1 MNDATRCPADPRFSS
16 DQSLDTQSTMNPS
29 NASAPTP
36 VPLAVVGLSALFPK
50 SGSLDEF
57 WSNIRRGVD
66 TITEVPATHWN
77 PDDYFDA
84 NQKTPDMTYARRG
97 GFLSPVPFDPLEFG
111 ISPNNLE
118 AIDTSQ
124 LLGLVGAKRAL
135 EHAGYGA
142 DRKFNRSR
150 VGCILGV
157 TGTLEMVI
165 PLGARLGH
173 PRWRKALRDAGVPD
187 VVADDVVNRISQ
199 SYVPWQENSFP
210 GLLGNVVAGR
220 IANRLDLHGTNCVV
234 DAACAS
240 SLSAIHLAA
249 LELSTGRSDMVVTG
263 GIDTFNDIFM
273 FMCFSKTPA
282 LSPTGDAK
290 PFSSDADGTI
300 LGEGAGI
307 VVLKRLAD
315 AERDGDRIYAV
326 LKGIG
331 TSSDGAGSAVYAPK
345 AEGQIR
351 CLEDAYRIA
360 GVSPATV
367 ELVEAHGTGTK
378 VGDAT
383 EVSGL
388 MHVYKATGR
397 RGAWCAVGSVKS
409 QIGHTKAAAGAAG
422 IIKAILALQHRVL
435 PPTIKVNQPP
445 EPFLADD
452 SPFYVNTVARPWVKP
467 RGYPRRAAVSAFG
480 FGGSNFHCVLEE
492 SPQSFGEPEW
502 DGDVQVIALSADQ
515 PGPLA
520 DALRTSV
527 APLGRA
533 EWAGVRSFASSSR
546 AAFQVEHRHRLLL
559 VVERQATDLEKLATG
574 AVTMLERY
582 PDKTAWSTPDGAV
595 YGAGIRRGKLG
606 VLFPGQGSQ
615 YVGMLRDLVCRFP
628 MMLDVLDQANETF
641 GLAADAAVTRQLSD
655 YIYPHPAFSTETR
668 NQHEAELRATQIAQP
683 AIGAVSL
690 AVLSVLDRFGIRP
703 EAVAGHSYGEL
714 TALCASKRFSPE
726 VLYRLSTLRGQMMA
740 ASQENEGGM
749 LAVLAPLA
757 QIEAAIN
764 ELSLDLVVANH
775 NSPTQVVLSGRIP
788 DIDRASSLFASRNI
802 RGKKLTVAAAF
813 HSPLVAS
820 AAGTFR
826 PVLDD
831 VEFSPSSM
839 PVYANSTA
847 LEYPTEP
854 AAARDLLATQL
865 ARPVH
870 FVDEIEQ
877 MYADGVRD
885 FLEVGPGGVLTGLV
899 NSILQGRDYR
909 ALATDAS
916 NGKRNNLTDLATVLA
931 TLSASGHS
939 IQWQVWDPQ
948 SREGLDQSAS
958 QRMRIPICGA
968 NYVKPRDPIPARA
981 PLNLVDGT
989 SSTVPASTTPTSTV
1003 TPTVVE
1009 NRAAENPHLAGIV
1022 DTIRETL
1029 TTLQRMQQETSQ
1041 LHQQFL
1047 DGQEAALKTLTK
1059 VANQYLNERH
1069 TEANGPVAPVS
1080 APDLRLHSAR
1090 TEAPAAI
1097 APVPIPSTVPVR
1109 AVVAPAVAA
1118 EPAKPAASTVSAVM
1132 GFDFQTTAPAPASVS
1147 LPVPSTVSRTES
1159 PVAQVPPVAAPVRR
1173 APEPPVETAPA
1184 VTSPLALTVLAVVS
1198 EKTGYP
1204 VEMLN
1209 LEMSLDHD
1217 LGIDSIKRVEIL
1229 SALQERVPNLP
1240 AFQPDELGALHTL
1253 KDVVRIADAR
1263 TIGASTSSVPPAP
1276 ATSQRFVQPSPVP
1289 QPAVSAAVPP
1299 VQVVAAGQVA
1309 QAVSITQPVVAKAP
1323 SAGLS
1328 LAVLEVVS
1336 EKTGYPIEMLNLE
1349 MSLDH
1354 DLGIDSIKRVEIL
1367 SALQERVPNLPAF
1380 QPEELGALHTL
1391 SDVVRIADSRSAGLS
1406 VAPAPIAAPMA
1417 SPVVTVQAAPAPAV
1431 AWPQSVS
1438 PAGNGNGA
1446 ASLPSSTSTNPPA
1459 VLGPVV
1465 LEVVSEKTG
1474 YPVEMLNLDM
1484 SLDHDLGIDSIK
1496 RVEILSALQER
1507 VPGLPAFQ
1515 PEELGALHT
1524 LRDVVTLADARSA
1537 AAVTA
1542 APSPPTSY
1550 AAPAAIMPPSPSVAA
1565 TASAPAMIST
1575 PAMVSSLGPMV
1586 LEVVAE
1592 KTGYPVEMLNVDM
1605 SLDHD
1610 LGIDSIK
1617 RVEILS
1623 ALQERVPHLP
1633 AFQPDELGALHT
1645 LRDVVSLA
1653 DARMAPKGDST
1664 ISLVPASTS
1673 VLAPAR
1679 GAEPPFISHQVSRPV
1694 PTPVAAPAALPPAA
1708 SRVTS
1713 PSPAPSA
1720 NPGTV
1725 VNRSIAKVIPLT
1737 AAALRPAMKLF
1748 PGSEIWITEDGLGLS
1763 LLIADQLT
1771 DLGFRPRIVNLDEP
1785 QTAVVPDGLA
1795 GLLIVAP
1802 QRGMSERQLWSAVE
1816 WVQKVG
1822 PKLRQVGKSSPAILA
1837 TISRL
1842 NGSFGFE
1849 SSQLHDPISGG
1860 LAGLAKCAHLEW
1872 PEVTA
1877 RAIDLSQEWSAPHVA
1892 AVMLVTELLHEGP
1905 VEVGLAPSGP
1915 VQLEVVEE
1923 PLNDDAGTPPIQPGD
1938 VVVVTG
1944 GARGVTA
1951 ETAIAVATAWQ
1962 PRLVILGRSPEP
1974 APEPEWLVSLSTEA
1988 EIKQALL
1995 SRAPTGTTPKTIA
2008 AQYSQIVAGREVA
2021 RHLQRL
2027 RATGASVVY
2036 RAVDIRDA
2044 TSVRPLLAGIRRD
2057 LGVIRGIIHGAGV
2070 LADQRIEDKT
2080 KEQFDRVYETKVTG
2094 LRTLLDCIELRDL
2107 RMLGVFSSYTARFGR
2122 VGQLDYAM
2130 ANEVLNKLARQ
2141 LSVFYPKCRIA
2152 SFNWGP
2158 WDGGMVQGGL
2168 KKLFA
2173 SEGIGLIPTE
2183 AGAKLFVNE
2192 FSQSANRPVEV
2203 LVLAANP
2210 SPSASSSA
2218 PPRSLPTTAAH
2229 ATPAD
2234 VLKSLDAMIPKKG
2247 GNHESNKSLGQAVA
2261 PPPGHEPT
2269 AAESTRALQTDID
2282 LGFKVSFERE
2292 LDVASNHY
2300 LESHV
2305 IGGKAVLPVAMIFEW
2320 LAHGAIHRNPGLE
2333 LHGFDDFRV
2342 FQGVR
2347 LGQHDRVSLRI
2358 LCGKPVRAG
2367 AEFIVPTRLVSH
2379 ANGRD
2384 VIHAGANVVLAPGY
2398 PLAPTPVLHISHQR
2412 PYSTDLATAYAT
2424 RLFHGPQLHGL
2435 TAIEAISDD
2444 GIIVQSRMSPVAST
2458 WMAEPIRANWL
2469 ADPLAIDV
2477 ALQSIILWSQELR
2490 GRPCL
2495 PCAVTKYRQF
2505 RRALPHQGV
2514 RIIIHIQPSTEQM
2527 IRCDIEFVDANGQLV
2542 ARMEGCESVAD
2553 SSLTMA
2559 FQRKRIEG

>member
-1 MNDATRCPADPRFSS
+1 
-16 DQSLDTQSTMNPS
+16 
-29 NASAPTP
+29 
-36 VPLAVVGLSALFPK
+36 
-50 SGSLDEF
+50 
-57 WSNIRRGVD
+57 
-66 TITEVPATHWN
+66 
-77 PDDYFDA
+77 
-84 NQKTPDMTYARRG
+84 MTYARRG

-142 DRKFNRSR
+142 GRTFDRSR

-187 VVADDVVNRISQ
+187 QVAEDVVNRISQ
-199 SYVPWQENSFP
+199 SYVAWQENSFP

-290 PFSSDADGTI
+290 PFSNDADGTI

-360 GVSPATV
+360 GVRPDTV

-397 RGAWCAVGSVKS
+397 KGAWCAVGSVKS

-445 EPFLADD
+445 DPFLADD
-452 SPFYVNTVARPWVKP
+452 SPFYVNTIARPWVKP
-467 RGYPRRAAVSAFG
+467 NGYPRRAAVSAFG

-492 SPQSFGEPEW
+492 SPQSFAEPDW
-502 DGDVQVIALSADQ
+502 DGAVQVIALSADQ
-515 PGPLA
+515 PAGLA
-520 DALRTSV
+520 DVLRTSV
-527 APLGRA
+527 MPLTRA
-533 EWAGVRSFASSSR
+533 DWADVRTFASSSR
-546 AAFQVEHRHRLLL
+546 AAYRVEHRYRLLL
-559 VVERQATDLEKLATG
+559 VVERDVTDLEKLSSG
-574 AVTMLERY
+574 ALTMLERY
-582 PDKTAWSTPDGAV
+582 PEKTTWSTPDGAV
-595 YGAGIRRGKLG
+595 FGVGSRRGKLG
-606 VLFPGQGSQ
+606 LLFPGQGSQ
-615 YVGMLRDLVCRFP
+615 YVGMQRDLVCRFP
-628 MMLDVLDQANETF
+628 TMLDVLDQANEVF
-641 GLAADAAVTRQLSD
+641 ASAADSDVTRQLSD
-655 YIYPHPAFSTETR
+655 YIYPHPAFSAETR
-668 NQHEAELRATQIAQP
+668 NLHETQLRATQVAQP
-683 AIGAVSL
+683 AIGAISL
-690 AVLSVLDRFGIRP
+690 AVLAVLDSFGVRP

-714 TALCASKRFSPE
+714 TALCASNRFSPQ

-757 QIEAAIN
+757 QIEAAIR

-813 HSPLVAS
+813 HSPLIAN

-826 PVLDD
+826 PVLND
-831 VEFSPSSM
+831 VEFNPSSV

-847 LEYPTEP
+847 LEYPAEP
-854 AAARDLLATQL
+854 DAARDLLATQL

-870 FVDEIEQ
+870 FVAEIEQ

-885 FLEVGPGGVLTGLV
+885 FLEVGPGAVLTGLV

-916 NGKRNNLTDLATVLA
+916 NGKRNNLTDLANVLA
-931 TLSASGHS
+931 SLSASGHN
-939 IQWQVWDPQ
+939 IQWHIWDPR
-948 SREGLDQSAS
+948 SGETPDAGAAP
-958 QRMRIPICGA
+958 RMRIPICGA
-968 NYVKPRDPIPARA
+968 NYVKPRDPIPPRP
-981 PLNLVDGT
+981 PLNLVSEAAQPVEVPIGLPVPVST
-989 SSTVPASTTPTSTV
+989 SSVSQPSS
-1003 TPTVVE
+1003 
-1009 NRAAENPHLAGIV
+1009 AAESVISKNMTDNSHVAGMIE
-1022 DTIRETL
+1022 TIRETL
-1029 TTLQRMQQETSQ
+1029 VTLQRMQQETSQ

-1047 DGQEAALKTLTK
+1047 DGQEAALQTLTK
-1059 VANQYLNERH
+1059 VANQYLTERH
-1069 TEANGPVAPVS
+1069 ADANG
-1080 APDLRLHSAR
+1080 
-1090 TEAPAAI
+1090 
-1097 APVPIPSTVPVR
+1097 
-1109 AVVAPAVAA
+1109 AV
-1118 EPAKPAASTVSAVM
+1118 ASTVKSDIQRHVGQAAAPLEMPPATIPMAAAQPVATPP
-1132 GFDFQTTAPAPASVS
+1132 TTALEPVNSLSPSVADLMGVDVQVSPPPSVHSSVTESGRASV
-1147 LPVPSTVSRTES
+1147 VPTEGR
-1159 PVAQVPPVAAPVRR
+1159 PRVEVEPVAAPVQR
-1173 APEPPVETAPA
+1173 AAEPSVQVSPSA
-1184 VTSPLALTVLAVVS
+1184 TSPLAQIVLAVVS

-1229 SALQERVPNLP
+1229 SALQERVTDLP
-1240 AFQPDELGALHTL
+1240 AFQPEELGALHTL
-1253 KDVVRIADAR
+1253 KDVVHVADAR
-1263 TIGASTSSVPPAP
+1263 TSRPSTTANPSIAVAAPQPIHQPAAVASVPQ
-1276 ATSQRFVQPSPVP
+1276 SSPKSLTVT
-1289 QPAVSAAVPP
+1289 AS
-1299 VQVVAAGQVA
+1299 
-1309 QAVSITQPVVAKAP
+1309 

-1328 LAVLEVVS
+1328 KAVLEVVS

-1391 SDVVRIADSRSAGLS
+1391 SDVVRIADSRAAESSTSAG
-1406 VAPAPIAAPMA
+1406 VVPAPVPAVQVTASAPV
-1417 SPVVTVQAAPAPAV
+1417 PPAPAIATTSVKGV
-1431 AWPQSVS
+1431 ATSEPGV
-1438 PAGNGNGA
+1438 
-1446 ASLPSSTSTNPPA
+1446 ASSKAPTA
-1459 VLGPVV
+1459 LGPVV
-1465 LEVVSEKTG
+1465 LDVVSEKTG
-1474 YPVEMLNLDM
+1474 YPVEMLNLEM

-1537 AAVTA
+1537 NVNAATVS
-1542 APSPPTSY
+1542 APEKTSADPVLTSPVQ
-1550 AAPAAIMPPSPSVAA
+1550 PPSIPRPTTVV
-1565 TASAPAMIST
+1565 PAV
-1575 PAMVSSLGPMV
+1575 VSSLGPMV

-1592 KTGYPVEMLNVDM
+1592 KTGYPIEMLNFEM

-1623 ALQERVPHLP
+1623 ALQERVPNLP

-1645 LRDVVSLA
+1645 LRDVVAIA
-1653 DARMAPKGDST
+1653 DSRMTPPKVT
-1664 ISLVPASTS
+1664 ANMPNAAS

-1679 GAEPPFISHQVSRPV
+1679 AAESAITSHEVSRPV
-1694 PTPVAAPAALPPAA
+1694 PTPAAA
-1708 SRVTS
+1708 SRVGN
-1713 PSPAPSA
+1713 A
-1720 NPGTV
+1720 TV
-1725 VNRSIAKVIPLT
+1725 VTRSIAKVVPLT
-1737 AAALRPAMKLF
+1737 TAAMRPAIKLF
-1748 PGSEIWITEDGLGLS
+1748 PGSEVWITEDGLGLS
-1763 LLIADQLT
+1763 LLVADQLT
-1771 DLGFRPRIVNLDEP
+1771 DLGFKPRIVNLDES
-1785 QTAVVPDGLA
+1785 QTAVVPDQLA
-1795 GLLIVAP
+1795 GLLIIAP

-1822 PKLRQVGKSSPAILA
+1822 PKLRKVGQSSPAILA

-1849 SSQLHDPISGG
+1849 TSQLHDPISGG

-1872 PEVTA
+1872 PEVTS

-1892 AVMLVTELLHEGP
+1892 AAMLVTELLHEGP
-1905 VEVGLAPSGP
+1905 VEVGLTPSGP
-1915 VQLEVVEE
+1915 VQLDVVEE
-1923 PLNDDAGTPPIQPGD
+1923 PFENGAMTSPVQPGD
-1938 VVVVTG
+1938 VIIVTG

-1951 ETAIAVATAWQ
+1951 ETAVAVAKAWK
-1962 PRLVILGRSPEP
+1962 PRMVILGRSPEP
-1974 APEPEWLVSLSTEA
+1974 SPEPEWLVSLSSEA
-1988 EIKQALL
+1988 EIKQALIA
-1995 SRAPTGTTPKTIA
+1995 RAPAGTAPKAIA
-2008 AQYSQIVAGREVA
+2008 TQYSQIVAGREVA
-2021 RHLQRL
+2021 RQLQRL
-2027 RATGASVVY
+2027 RATGVPVVY
-2036 RAVDIRDA
+2036 HAVDVRDPVA
-2044 TSVRPLLAGIRRD
+2044 VRSLLAGIRRD
-2057 LGVIRGIIHGAGV
+2057 LGVVRGIIHGAGV

-2094 LRTLLDCIELRDL
+2094 LKTLLDCIELRDL

-2130 ANEVLNKLARQ
+2130 ANEVLNKQARQ
-2141 LSVFYPKCRIA
+2141 LSIFYPKCRIA

-2173 SEGIGLIPTE
+2173 SEGIGLIPTD
-2183 AGAKLFVNE
+2183 AGAELFVHE
-2192 FSQSANRPVEV
+2192 FSQTKSRPVEV
-2203 LVLAANP
+2203 LVLASNP
-2210 SPSASSSA
+2210 PMSAASSAAEASPEA
-2218 PPRSLPTTAAH
+2218 SVNRPTASVPQKTPTA
-2229 ATPAD
+2229 
-2234 VLKSLDAMIPKKG
+2234 VLKSLDAMVHKNEVRQEVNASQI
-2247 GNHESNKSLGQAVA
+2247 LAVA
-2261 PPPGHEPT
+2261 HPH
-2269 AAESTRALQTDID
+2269 AAAVQEQSVEATRAPLSDID
-2282 LGFKVSFERE
+2282 LGFKVAFERD
-2292 LDVASNHY
+2292 LDVANNHY

-2333 LHGFDDFRV
+2333 LHGFNDFRV

-2347 LGQHDRVSLRI
+2347 LGPHDRVSLRI

-2367 AEFIVPTRLVSH
+2367 AEFNVPTRLVSH
-2379 ANGRD
+2379 VNGRD
-2384 VIHAGANVVLAPGY
+2384 VIHAGATVVLASGY
-2398 PLAPTPVLHISHQR
+2398 QMAPPPLLRVSHLR
-2412 PYSTDLATAYAT
+2412 PYSMELADAFAT
-2424 RLFHGPQLHGL
+2424 RLFHGVQLNGL
-2435 TAIEAISDD
+2435 TAIDGVSEE

-2458 WMAEPIRANWL
+2458 WMTEPIRANWL

-2477 ALQSIILWSQELR
+2477 ALQSIILWSQELH

-2514 RIIIHIQPSTEQM
+2514 RIIIRTQPSTEQM
-2527 IRCDIEFVDANGQLV
+2527 IRSDVEFIDSHGQLV
-2542 ARMEGCESVAD
+2542 ARMDGCESVAD
-2553 SSLTMA
+2553 KSLIIA

>member
-1 MNDATRCPADPRFSS
+1 MNESTRLPS
-16 DQSLDTQSTMNPS
+16 DQRLDTQSTMNLP
-29 NASAPTP
+29 NTSAPTP

-57 WSNIRRGVD
+57 WSNICRGVD

-142 DRKFNRSR
+142 DRKFDRSR

-187 VVADDVVNRISQ
+187 EVADDVVNRISQ

-290 PFSSDADGTI
+290 PFSNEADGTI

-307 VVLKRLAD
+307 LVLKRLAD

-351 CLEDAYRIA
+351 CLEDAYRIS
-360 GVSPATV
+360 GVSPDTV

-388 MHVYKATGR
+388 MHVFKATGR

-422 IIKAILALQHRVL
+422 VIKAILALQHRVL

-492 SPQSFGEPEW
+492 SPQSFNEPEW
-502 DGDVQVIALSADQ
+502 DGNVQVIALSADH
-515 PGPLA
+515 PGAIA

-533 EWAGVRSFASSSR
+533 HWTGVRSFASTSR
-546 AAFQVEHRHRLLL
+546 STFRVEHQHRLLL
-559 VVERQATDLEKLATG
+559 VIERETTDVEKLATG

-595 YGAGIRRGKLG
+595 YGAGSRRGKLG

-628 MMLDVLDQANETF
+628 MMLEVLDQANEAF
-641 GLAADAAVTRQLSD
+641 RAAADAAVTRQLSD
-655 YIYPHPAFSTETR
+655 YIYPHPAFATEVR

-690 AVLSVLDRFGIRP
+690 AVLSVLDRFGIRA

-740 ASQENEGGM
+740 ASQEHEGGM

-802 RGKKLTVAAAF
+802 RGKKLTVSAAF
-813 HSPLVAS
+813 HSPLVAN
-820 AAGTFR
+820 AAGNFR
-826 PVLDD
+826 PVLED
-831 VEFSPSSM
+831 VDFSPSSM

-847 LEYPTEP
+847 LEYPAEP

-885 FLEVGPGGVLTGLV
+885 FLEVGPGAVLTGLV

-939 IQWQVWDPQ
+939 IQWQVWDPR
-948 SREGLDQSAS
+948 SGEGLDSSAP

-968 NYVKPRDPIPARA
+968 NYVKPRDPIPARP

-989 SSTVPASTTPTSTV
+989 APAVSTSATPATPTTAG
-1003 TPTVVE
+1003 TAE
-1009 NRAAENPHLAGIV
+1009 NRTAENPHLAGIV

-1029 TTLQRMQQETSQ
+1029 ATLQRMQQETSQ

-1059 VANQYLNERH
+1059 VANQYLNERNA
-1069 TEANGPVAPVS
+1069 EANGS
-1080 APDLRLHSAR
+1080 AASTSVTDLRLHSVR
-1090 TEAPAAI
+1090 PEAPAAI
-1097 APVPIPSTVPVR
+1097 APTPIPAAVR
-1109 AVVAPAVAA
+1109 VEPAPMALVESAKPTLSSVTSVLGFDSQAPA
-1118 EPAKPAASTVSAVM
+1118 
-1132 GFDFQTTAPAPASVS
+1132 
-1147 LPVPSTVSRTES
+1147 
-1159 PVAQVPPVAAPVRR
+1159 AAPVPVAPTATNSWPASPTPQVQQVAPPVQR
-1173 APEPPVETAPA
+1173 APEPPVEVTPA
-1184 VTSPLALTVLAVVS
+1184 VTSALASTVLAVVS

-1253 KDVVRIADAR
+1253 KDVVRIADSR
-1263 TIGASTSSVPPAP
+1263 TVGTSIGLNAPAPVAPQRLAPPVPAVQPAPTAATVPTPVAPPAP
-1276 ATSQRFVQPSPVP
+1276 MTRATQTP
-1289 QPAVSAAVPP
+1289 QPIATPASSS
-1299 VQVVAAGQVA
+1299 GLS
-1309 QAVSITQPVVAKAP
+1309 QAV
-1323 SAGLS
+1323 
-1328 LAVLEVVS
+1328 LAVVS

-1391 SDVVRIADSRSAGLS
+1391 SDVVRIADSRSGNQPAAAAPTPHPTAS
-1406 VAPAPIAAPMA
+1406 PAAPVTAVPAPISA
-1417 SPVVTVQAAPAPAV
+1417 SPQTVPPVAQGLAAA
-1431 AWPQSVS
+1431 
-1438 PAGNGNGA
+1438 
-1446 ASLPSSTSTNPPA
+1446 TSTPT

-1465 LEVVSEKTG
+1465 LQVVSEKTG

-1537 AAVTA
+1537 ATASPTPSSVPSPVPPAAVAA
-1542 APSPPTSY
+1542 APSSVVPTVAPPAS
-1550 AAPAAIMPPSPSVAA
+1550 PAPSP
-1565 TASAPAMIST
+1565 
-1575 PAMVSSLGPMV
+1575 VSSLGPMV

-1592 KTGYPVEMLNVDM
+1592 KTGYPVEMLNLEM

-1653 DARMAPKGDST
+1653 DARTATKSA
-1664 ISLVPASTS
+1664 SSNSAVPA
-1673 VLAPAR
+1673 PA
-1679 GAEPPFISHQVSRPV
+1679 S
-1694 PTPVAAPAALPPAA
+1694 TPVAAPIPVRAQEPSFAPPQISRLTPTPKVHPAVSPAA
-1708 SRVTS
+1708 TS
-1713 PSPAPSA
+1713 PVAMSSA
-1720 NPGTV
+1720 TQSNQAGV
-1725 VNRSIAKVIPLT
+1725 SVNRSVAKAIPLT
-1737 AAALRPAMKLF
+1737 TAALRPAIKLF
-1748 PGSEIWITEDGLGLS
+1748 PGSEVWITEDGLGLS

-1771 DLGFRPRIVNLDEP
+1771 DLGFKPRIVNLDEA
-1785 QTAVVPDGLA
+1785 QSAVVPDGLA

-1802 QRGMSERQLWSAVE
+1802 QRGMTERQLWSAVE
-1816 WVQKVG
+1816 WLQKVG
-1822 PKLRQVGKSSPAILA
+1822 PKLRKVGQSSPVILA

-1849 SSQLHDPISGG
+1849 SSQLQDPISGG
-1860 LAGLAKCAHLEW
+1860 LAGLIKCAHLEW

-1892 AVMLVTELLHEGP
+1892 AAMLVTELLHEGP
-1905 VEVGLAPSGP
+1905 VEVGLTPSGP
-1915 VQLEVVEE
+1915 VQIEVVEE
-1923 PLNDDAGTPPIQPGD
+1923 PVNADAGTPPLHPGD

-1951 ETAIAVATAWQ
+1951 ETAIAVAAAWK
-1962 PRLVILGRSPEP
+1962 PCLVILGRSPEP
-1974 APEPEWLVSLSTEA
+1974 APEPDWLVRLTTEA

-2008 AQYSQIVAGREVA
+2008 SQYSQVVAGREVA
-2021 RHLQRL
+2021 RHLQQL

-2044 TSVRPLLAGIRRD
+2044 TSLRPLLAGIRRD

-2094 LRTLLDCIELRDL
+2094 LKTLLDSIELRDL

-2122 VGQLDYAM
+2122 VGQLDYAI

-2183 AGAKLFVNE
+2183 AGAQLFVNE
-2192 FSQSANRPVEV
+2192 FSQSASKPVEV
-2203 LVLAANP
+2203 LVLAANSSSSVP
-2210 SPSASSSA
+2210 STSPS
-2218 PPRSLPTTAAH
+2218 RPTPVVTTPAH
-2229 ATPAD
+2229 QSPAD
-2234 VLKSLDAMIPKKG
+2234 VLKSLDAMIPKKSTH
-2247 GNHESNKSLGQAVA
+2247 HESNDSLGRAAA

-2269 AAESTRALQTDID
+2269 AVESIPTLQADID

-2292 LDVASNHY
+2292 LDLASNHY

-2347 LGQHDRVSLRI
+2347 LGLHDRVPLRI

-2367 AEFIVPTRLVSH
+2367 AEFVVPTRLVSH

-2398 PLAPTPVLHISHQR
+2398 PLAPSPVLHVSDQR
-2412 PYSTDLATAYAT
+2412 PYSMDVPTAYAT
-2424 RLFHGPQLHGL
+2424 RLFHGLQLHGL
-2435 TAIEAISDD
+2435 TAIEAISND
-2444 GIIVQSRMSPVAST
+2444 GIVVQSRMSPLAST

-2495 PCAVTKYRQF
+2495 PCAVTKYRQY

-2514 RIIIHIQPSTEQM
+2514 RIIIHTQPSTEQM
-2527 IRCDIEFVDANGQLV
+2527 IRCDVEFVDSNGQLA

-2553 SSLTMA
+2553 SSLAMA
-2559 FQRKRIEG
+2559 FQRRRIEG